1 MYILILFLPFGQGGG
16 LSLLLQVAGYFFIIF
31 FIYLF
36 FFVAFHYDTPVA
48 QLKM

>member
-16 LSLLLQVAGYFFIIF
+16 LSLLLQVAGYV
-31 FIYLF
+31 F
-36 FFVAFHYDTPVA
+36 FFLVAFHYDTPVA

>member
-16 LSLLLQVAGYFFIIF
+16 LSLLLQVAGYVC
-31 FIYLF
+31 LF
-36 FFVAFHYDTPVA
+36 FFFFLVAFHYDTPVA